1 MRVVLDSNIIVSALL
16 NGQGNPAR
24 VLDAWR
30 RARFELVTSEEQLEE
45 LRRVTRYERLRPL
58 IKPAAAGVL
67 INTLR
72 TQAQV
77 LTSLPAVDRSPDPGD
92 NFLLAMVEAGE
103 AEYLVTGDKQDLLAL
118 KEHGRAKIVTASEF
132 VALLGKSGR
141 GGKRRK
147 RAKQITP
154 RTVVEA
160 RTRQEG
166 EATIPDPEAIKRR
179 GSKRLPRR
187 GKAKQRF

>member
-16 NGQGNPAR
+16 SGQGNPAR

-77 LTSLPAVDRSPDPGD
+77 LPSLPAVDRSADPGD

-118 KEHGRAKIVTASEF
+118 KQHGRAKIITASELIAF
-132 VALLGKSGR
+132 LGKSGR
-141 GGKRRK
+141 GGKRTQ
-147 RAKQITP
+147 RARPTTP
-154 RTVVEA
+154 RATAEAGPPQAGEGTV
-160 RTRQEG
+160 
-166 EATIPDPEAIKRR
+166 R
-179 GSKRLPRR
+179 GRRR
-187 GKAKQRF
+187 GKRSARRQKARR

>member
-16 NGQGNPAR
+16 NGRGNPAR
-24 VLDAWR
+24 ALDAWR

-45 LRRVTRYERLRPL
+45 LRRVTRYARLRPL

-72 TQAQV
+72 NQAKV

-103 AEYLVTGDKQDLLAL
+103 AEYLVTGDKHDLLAL
-118 KEHGRAKIVTASEF
+118 KQHGRAKIISTSAFLTVLERS
-132 VALLGKSGR
+132 SR
-141 GGKRRK
+141 GTTRR
-147 RAKQITP
+147 QP
-154 RTVVEA
+154 R
-160 RTRQEG
+160 
-166 EATIPDPEAIKRR
+166 
-179 GSKRLPRR
+179 S
-187 GKAKQRF
+187 